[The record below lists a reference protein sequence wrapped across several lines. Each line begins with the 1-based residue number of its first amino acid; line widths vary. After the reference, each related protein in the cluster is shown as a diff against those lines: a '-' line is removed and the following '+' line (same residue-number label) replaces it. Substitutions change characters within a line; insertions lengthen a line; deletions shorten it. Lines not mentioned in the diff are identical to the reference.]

1 MDLGD
6 RFSTFKIRLK
16 RFHFD
21 KVYSLGWIW
30 WPWTIPQ
37 LCCYRLRPLWDFM
50 WYAVMHW
57 AHHLHF
63 PLFIPQVFIYPCSI
77 SLSFWFLYLSVFVLS
92 SLPMRF
98 LPFLSLPSNP
108 SWQVASWALF
118 SQVFLLVKRE
128 FFKVL
133 AHRGLFKCQRFHQN
147 TIGALPY
154 SIKHFFFKHT
164 NFRMKQ
170 VTFLG
175 VLFYSWQSNSSTLM
189 YCVYS
194 SLLHGIWHFTMHYL
208 WPFLWLFE
216 ESKKI
221 TFQPNLSMN

>member
-1 MDLGD
+1 MRLHVICCDAL
-6 RFSTFKIRLK
+6 STSSPLPS
-16 RFHFD
+16 FHSPG
-21 KVYSLGWIW
+21 VY
-30 WPWTIPQ
+30 IPVQ
-37 LCCYRLRPLWDFM
+37 HIIKFL
-50 WYAVMHW
+50 V
-57 AHHLHF
+57 
-63 PLFIPQVFIYPCSI
+63 
-77 SLSFWFLYLSVFVLS
+77 SLSMFCPV
-92 SLPMRF
+92 SLCGSF
-98 LPFLSLPSNP
+98 PFLSLPSNP